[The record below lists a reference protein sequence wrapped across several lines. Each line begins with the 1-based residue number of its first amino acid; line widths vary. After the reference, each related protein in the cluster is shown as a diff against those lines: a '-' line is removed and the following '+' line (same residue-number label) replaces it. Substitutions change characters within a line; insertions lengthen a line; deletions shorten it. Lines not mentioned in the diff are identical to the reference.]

1 MKTTGMQ
8 NLQNFD
14 KIVTK
19 NPMEL
24 ETGPA
29 DDTSISLAISS
40 DKSTDDHEDDPD
52 PDSAIGV
59 SEAIQTAAIPEMSF
73 RPLDL
78 SETRSTSQSSNW
90 SQNEIK
96 EAEISQQPQAT
107 NEAENKEAEAEA
119 KKENLQK
126 KDEIFATV
134 GAKVQDYLNKMRTDK
149 RFEVTLGSLDKSKDI
164 PEDTT
169 SKFSFNTDLDSTTL
183 TETKFRKGLE
193 SSLDLSDE

>member
-8 NLQNFD
+8 NLQKFD

-19 NPMEL
+19 DPMEL
-24 ETGPA
+24 ETGPEE
-29 DDTSISLAISS
+29 DTSLSLAISS
-40 DKSTDDHEDDPD
+40 DKSTDHEDPD

-59 SEAIQTAAIPEMSF
+59 SEAIQTAAMPEMSF
-73 RPLDL
+73 RPLEL

-96 EAEISQQPQAT
+96 EAEISLQTNQAEK
-107 NEAENKEAEAEA
+107 NEEPK
-119 KKENLQK
+119 NLQK
-126 KDEIFATV
+126 KDEMLATV

-193 SSLDLSDE
+193 SSLDLSE